1 MANGGV
7 ALGRRTAM
15 RTEIFR
21 PTAAPGLCTSA
32 PTPPRHPEKIS
43 RRGAVVEVQHAAQAL
58 ATQHCSMMAR
68 LAFIWHD
75 QLVAKTL
82 VVSFAVIMQNELV
95 NRFAQR
101 PLPEEDHALQAGLLD
116 AADESLGVRIQIR

>member
-1 MANGGV
+1 
-7 ALGRRTAM
+7 
-15 RTEIFR
+15 
-21 PTAAPGLCTSA
+21 
-32 PTPPRHPEKIS
+32 
-43 RRGAVVEVQHAAQAL
+43 
-58 ATQHCSMMAR
+58 MMAR